1 MSSVTVC
8 FSAVPET
15 NTKYLLSENTRVYL
29 KVAEVILFH
38 ISSDVCTQMAK
49 FTFGLKLVTWNWV
62 IWCAS
67 SSTLSSR
74 LSPPSE
80 HFYNQQMPYR
90 GLPLKHTPLTSSI
103 GSVTTLTTVA
113 DEEGADEEVEE
124 LGRVAGWVTSFD
136 RLLADPLGVQ
146 CLLVSVCGS
155 MYTCVCM
162 CVFWCVHVCL
172 HFWMHDFVCWLHLF
186 TLRHIFVCQ
195 LCV

>member
-1 MSSVTVC
+1 M
-8 FSAVPET
+8 
-15 NTKYLLSENTRVYL
+15 
-29 KVAEVILFH
+29 
-38 ISSDVCTQMAK
+38 
-49 FTFGLKLVTWNWV
+49 

-155 MYTCVCM
+155 TYTCVCM
-162 CVFWCVHVCL
+162 CVCFGVCTYVYISECMTLCVDV
-172 HFWMHDFVCWLHLF
+172 HLF
-186 TLRHIFVCQ
+186 TSRHIFVCQ
-195 LCV
+195 LCA

>member
-1 MSSVTVC
+1 M
-8 FSAVPET
+8 
-15 NTKYLLSENTRVYL
+15 YL
-29 KVAEVILFH
+29 KVAEVTFPVWCLY
-38 ISSDVCTQMAK
+38 SDGNS
-49 FTFGLKLVTWNWV
+49 TFGVKLVNWV
-62 IWCAS
+62 ILCTS
-67 SSTLSSR
+67 SSP
-74 LSPPSE
+74 LSPCLSQPSE

-146 CLLVSVCGS
+146 CLLVSVCGCTY
-155 MYTCVCM
+155 MCVCM
-162 CVFWCVHVCL
+162 CVYWCVHICLCVYWCVHICL
-172 HFWMHDFVCWLHLF
+172 HLWMHDFVCWCAFGYF
-186 TLRHIFVCQ
+186 TTRFVCR